1 MAKLIKSGSILKEG
15 LFLNKWFDNRIKSN
29 KNVLLGITGS
39 TGSGKTFS
47 CLSAGESWYE
57 YNFNE
62 EYPIDNVCFGLAI
75 LAKRINDLHKS
86 GKLRKGE
93 LFILEE
99 AGANFGNLDFQNKLS
114 KMFTYILQSFRS
126 MNLIVIMNLPVL
138 TMLNKSA
145 RQLLHGHFITC
156 GIDYQTKQTKLKPF
170 FHQLNQSTGKSY
182 WKFPRMR
189 VNDKVITLQR
199 LKFNKPSDRLIEL
212 YETNKQ
218 KFVFDLTEDF
228 VREAEKNDKKDLIK
242 MKRKELSPEQTK
254 VMNLLTQGNS
264 IKEIAVILK
273 CSESNVY
280 FNVSRIKKKGYD
292 VTNFQK

>member
-1 MAKLIKSGSILKEG
+1 M
-15 LFLNKWFDNRIKSN
+15 
-29 KNVLLGITGS
+29 
-39 TGSGKTFS
+39 
-47 CLSAGESWYE
+47 
-57 YNFNE
+57 
-62 EYPIDNVCFGLAI
+62 
-75 LAKRINDLHKS
+75 
-86 GKLRKGE
+86 
-93 LFILEE
+93 FILEE